1 MDQTLLCLAF
11 NVNKTRFVVGTN
23 ERIIVYDTD
32 TCKCKFVYDNVEGG
46 VAHAMIMNEGGL
58 TFFVGTGQNKSY
70 PKTTLNVV
78 FQPTNSKMATLGYPY
93 EIQRII
99 PRQYLLCVVGNDIIN
114 ILTVPKFLQVKEYEL
129 EPGTENAVLLSNDP
143 DNPVLIYADKNNVGY
158 IVLVLFKFIITRKD
172 ADAVADGKL
181 EEECILRISA
191 HKNKIRTM
199 ALNHNGKQV
208 ATCSHQG
215 TLIRIFD
222 TKTGHKLQEVRRGAS
237 PTNILDMC
245 FSPEGNY
252 LAVIGAQG
260 TLHIY
265 SIHANG
271 RILPENQKSSVA
283 LFSNILPAYFG
294 SEWSFAQ
301 IKIDES
307 WIASGLHVA
316 FGKEETSLI
325 LVINNGKYVKYI
337 IKPDQKRIEKYK
349 EDFWYNPIL

>member
-1 MDQTLLCLAF
+1 
-11 NVNKTRFVVGTN
+11 
-23 ERIIVYDTD
+23 
-32 TCKCKFVYDNVEGG
+32 
-46 VAHAMIMNEGGL
+46 
-58 TFFVGTGQNKSY
+58 
-70 PKTTLNVV
+70 
-78 FQPTNSKMATLGYPY
+78 MATLGYSY

-265 SIHANG
+265 SI
-271 RILPENQKSSVA
+271 ILMVEFYLKTKKAVLPYFLIFYQPISAPSGVSPKSK
-283 LFSNILPAYFG
+283 LTNH
-294 SEWSFAQ
+294 
-301 IKIDES
+301 
-307 WIASGLHVA
+307 GLHPA
-316 FGKEETSLI
+316 SMWLLARK
-325 LVINNGKYVKYI
+325 
-337 IKPDQKRIEKYK
+337 KPVSS
-349 EDFWYNPIL
+349 